1 MIRVE
6 RAQPHEIEIDRGE
19 VLRYLGCGKN
29 CDDPTL
35 IKTADELIDKV
46 SRSMM
51 CIACYDTVPVETGE
65 DAVDF
70 GFMKVESQ
78 SLSKNLKNC
87 SAAYVFAATIGFAAD
102 RIIQKYS
109 LISPL
114 CAMAAQ
120 AAGAAAIEAWC
131 DLLCTRLG
139 EKSRAEHMYMR
150 PRFSPGYGDFALEH
164 QREIFSFLDC
174 TRKAG
179 IKLTDSLLMTPSKS
193 VSAVIGLS
201 KIDSGCAKQ
210 GCEVCAK
217 ADCVFR
223 RR

>member
-1 MIRVE
+1 MIRIE
-6 RAQPHEIEIDRGE
+6 RAKPGEIAIDRGE

-29 CDDPTL
+29 CDESTL
-35 IKTADELIDKV
+35 VKTADELSGKIKD
-46 SRSMM
+46 SMM
-51 CIACYDTVPVETGE
+51 CIACYDTVTVEVSGNT
-65 DAVDF
+65 VDF
-70 GFMKVESQ
+70 GFMHVESK
-78 SLSKNLKNC
+78 SLSKNLKDC
-87 SAAYVFAATIGFAAD
+87 SAAYIFAATIGFAAD

-114 CAMAAQ
+114 YAMAAQ

-131 DLLCTRLG
+131 DLLCARL
-139 EKSRAEHMYMR
+139 EENSRAEHMYMR
-150 PRFSPGYGDFALEH
+150 PRFSPGYGDFALER

-174 TRKAG
+174 ARKAG

-210 GCEVCAK
+210 GCEMCAK

>member
-1 MIRVE
+1 MIRIE
-6 RAQPHEIEIDRGE
+6 RALPQEIEIDRGE

-35 IKTADELIDKV
+35 IKTADELIDKIG
-46 SRSMM
+46 RSMM
-51 CIACYDTVPVETGE
+51 CIACYDAVPIRVSDGTI
-65 DAVDF
+65 DF
-70 GFMKVESQ
+70 GFMQVESK
-78 SLSKNLKNC
+78 SLSKNLKDC

-114 CAMAAQ
+114 YAVAAQ

-131 DLLCTRLG
+131 DLLCTRLE
-139 EKSRAEHMYMR
+139 EKSREQRLFMR

-164 QREIFSFLDC
+164 QRDIFSFLDC
-174 TRKAG
+174 ARKAG

-201 KIDSGCAKQ
+201 DTDSHCAKQ

-217 ADCVFR
+217 TDCVFR